1 VSVCSCL
8 SGTHSFISQQKY
20 YNDAIPYDKSA
31 YSVAPEQK
39 LQSGGNK
46 KLKNVKKRICS
57 DVSETVQ
64 RVGGVSMQKVGVLS
78 KGLNELNYSFEMVAS
93 FHLSYTYP

>member
-1 VSVCSCL
+1 MPYH
-8 SGTHSFISQQKY
+8 TISQLTLSHRSKNY
-20 YNDAIPYDKSA
+20 KVGEIK
-31 YSVAPEQK
+31 
-39 LQSGGNK
+39 NK
-46 KLKNVKKRICS
+46 KCKKRICS
-57 DVSETVQ
+57 DVSVTVQ